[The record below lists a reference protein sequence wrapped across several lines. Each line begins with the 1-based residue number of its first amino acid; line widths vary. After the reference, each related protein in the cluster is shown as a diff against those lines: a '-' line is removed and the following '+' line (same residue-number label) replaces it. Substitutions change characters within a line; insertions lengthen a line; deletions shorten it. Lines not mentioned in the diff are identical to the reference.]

1 MEPPTRK
8 KKQEKKQKD
17 LDDTYGIDF
26 ASINAK
32 NDFETVTFEFLEPD
46 AVYASNVYS
55 LLQKTFG
62 FFTGDLYELV
72 ECVCQQKEF
81 GNFLSVEGGADDPPI
96 HQTGP
101 KKGSKSSHATP
112 LTADKDVYGLLSII
126 KLNTP
131 ESTNV
136 SKYLSKNIL
145 DAFGDKSEAIKG
157 ILGSSKGV
165 GLLLCERVINLPFIV
180 VPQMYDQ
187 LLADKDFIDHCPDY
201 LPDERL
207 YYEYDYVIYFSKSQE
222 KAIDADD
229 EGAPVPKGGQEKTLY
244 KKEDKILAKNAV
256 LSHPIPSTK
265 YTGISVTLLVL
276 KSQVFWGLVKS
287 HKLFV

>member
-8 KKQEKKQKD
+8 RKQEKKQKA
-17 LDDTYGIDF
+17 DDETGGIDF

-46 AVYASNVYS
+46 SAYASNVYS

-81 GNFLSVEGGADDPPI
+81 GNFLSVEGGEEDEEPSG
-96 HQTGP
+96 HQ
-101 KKGSKSSHATP
+101 KKGNQNGHGSPKPAE
-112 LTADKDVYGLLSII
+112 KDVYGLLSIL
-126 KLNTP
+126 KLDTP
-131 ESTNV
+131 ESKNV
-136 SKYLSKNIL
+136 SKYLKKNIIE
-145 DAFGDKSEAIKG
+145 AFGEESEAIKD
-157 ILGSSKGV
+157 ILGASRGV
-165 GLLLCERVINLPFIV
+165 GLLLSERVINLPFLV

-201 LPDERL
+201 LPDERV

-222 KAIDADD
+222 KRAEAESD
-229 EGAPVPKGGQEKTLY
+229 GAPAPKSTQEKTLY
-244 KKEDKILAKNAV
+244 KKEDKIWAKNAV
-256 LSHPIPSTK
+256 LSHPMPSGK
-265 YTGISVTLLVL
+265 YEGISVTLHVL
-276 KSQVFWGLVKS
+276 KTAVFWGLVKS